1 MKNKKILLILATALV
16 LGACGNEGT
25 KPADDTKEDKPA
37 VEEKVSE
44 DKTSDS
50 DDGVKDV
57 EDDKDEDEKLAIDD
71 EKNVRDF
78 IQIPYTEIKMV
89 TASVI
94 FNKKIT
100 RFAIHTKTS
109 GDFIFNSP
117 ENKAIL
123 RALNKYLPDDKLR
136 RSLTVWDY
144 VKKKFKK

>member
-1 MKNKKILLILATALV
+1 MVQSQNTKIDFKTKANYLGGLTSRGDLLVGNK
-16 LGACGNEGT
+16 
-25 KPADDTKEDKPA
+25 A
-37 VEEKVSE
+37 VEYYN
-44 DKTSDS
+44 
-50 DDGVKDV
+50 
-57 EDDKDEDEKLAIDD
+57 

-78 IQIPYTEIKMV
+78 IQIPYTEIKMI

-123 RALNKYLPDDKLR
+123 RAINKYLPDDKLR
-136 RSLTVWDY
+136 RSLTVWESI
-144 VKKKFKK
+144 KRKFKK

>member
-1 MKNKKILLILATALV
+1 MVESQNSKIDFKTKANYLGGLTSRGDLLV
-16 LGACGNEGT
+16 GNN
-25 KPADDTKEDKPA
+25 A
-37 VEEKVSE
+37 VEYYN
-44 DKTSDS
+44 
-50 DDGVKDV
+50 
-57 EDDKDEDEKLAIDD
+57 

-78 IQIPYTEIKMV
+78 IQIPYTEIKMI

-123 RALNKYLPDDKLR
+123 RAINKYLPDDKLR
-136 RSLTVWDY
+136 RSLTVWESIKRKL
-144 VKKKFKK
+144 KK

>member
-1 MKNKKILLILATALV
+1 MVESQNTKIDFKTKANYLGGLTSRGDLLVGNK
-16 LGACGNEGT
+16 
-25 KPADDTKEDKPA
+25 A
-37 VEEKVSE
+37 VEYYN
-44 DKTSDS
+44 
-50 DDGVKDV
+50 
-57 EDDKDEDEKLAIDD
+57 

-78 IQIPYTEIKMV
+78 IQIPYTEIKMI

-123 RALNKYLPDDKLR
+123 RAINKYLPDDKLR
-136 RSLTVWDY
+136 RSLTVWESI
-144 VKKKFKK
+144 KRKFKK

>member
-1 MKNKKILLILATALV
+1 MVESQNTKIDFKTKANYLGGLTSRGDLLVGNK
-16 LGACGNEGT
+16 
-25 KPADDTKEDKPA
+25 A
-37 VEEKVSE
+37 VEYYN
-44 DKTSDS
+44 
-50 DDGVKDV
+50 
-57 EDDKDEDEKLAIDD
+57 

-89 TASVI
+89 TAAVI

-123 RALNKYLPDDKLR
+123 RAINKYLPDDKLR
-136 RSLTVWDY
+136 RSLTVWESI
-144 VKKKFKK
+144 KRKFKK

>member
-1 MKNKKILLILATALV
+1 MVESQNTKIDFKAKANYLGGLTSRGDLLVGNK
-16 LGACGNEGT
+16 
-25 KPADDTKEDKPA
+25 A
-37 VEEKVSE
+37 VEYYN
-44 DKTSDS
+44 
-50 DDGVKDV
+50 
-57 EDDKDEDEKLAIDD
+57 

-78 IQIPYTEIKMV
+78 IQIPYTEIKMI

-123 RALNKYLPDDKLR
+123 RAINKYLPDDKLR
-136 RSLTVWDY
+136 RSLTVWESI
-144 VKKKFKK
+144 KRKFKK

>member
-1 MKNKKILLILATALV
+1 MVESQNSKIDFKTKVNYLGGLTSRGDLLVGNKSL
-16 LGACGNEGT
+16 
-25 KPADDTKEDKPA
+25 
-37 VEEKVSE
+37 EK
-44 DKTSDS
+44 K
-50 DDGVKDV
+50 K
-57 EDDKDEDEKLAIDD
+57 K
-71 EKNVRDF
+71 KNVRDF

-136 RSLTVWDY
+136 KSLTVWDY

>member
-1 MKNKKILLILATALV
+1 MVESQNSKIDIKTKANYLGGLTSRGDLLVGNK
-16 LGACGNEGT
+16 
-25 KPADDTKEDKPA
+25 
-37 VEEKVSE
+37 
-44 DKTSDS
+44 
-50 DDGVKDV
+50 
-57 EDDKDEDEKLAIDD
+57 AIEYYN

-100 RFAIHTKTS
+100 RIAIHTKKN

-123 RALNKYLPDDKLR
+123 RAINKYLPDDKLR
-136 RSLTVWDY
+136 RSLTVWESIKRKL
-144 VKKKFKK
+144 KK

>member
-1 MKNKKILLILATALV
+1 MVQSQNTKIDFKTKANYLGGLTSRGDLLVGNK
-16 LGACGNEGT
+16 
-25 KPADDTKEDKPA
+25 A
-37 VEEKVSE
+37 VEYYN
-44 DKTSDS
+44 
-50 DDGVKDV
+50 
-57 EDDKDEDEKLAIDD
+57 

-78 IQIPYTEIKMV
+78 IQIPYTEIKMI

-123 RALNKYLPDDKLR
+123 RAINKYLSDDKLR
-136 RSLTVWDY
+136 RSLTVWESI
-144 VKKKFKK
+144 KRKFKK